1 MRLKQHAVLAGLAIA
16 LVSLSACRT
25 GYVKEPPPG
34 QHHGKEDKRVF
45 SIYLYVDPAH
55 PDQCFIDWPVA
66 TLWKTANQTVNWV
79 SDDGGEYTV
88 DFTLG
93 HNQSPFSQLTFHVLN
108 NGVTPSGDLTQSG
121 KYYDYGIRAG
131 DATGKICKPSKDP
144 DPGLYVKP

>member
-1 MRLKQHAVLAGLAIA
+1 
-16 LVSLSACRT
+16 
-25 GYVKEPPPG
+25 
-34 QHHGKEDKRVF
+34 VF